1 MQKIILSLSL
11 GAAVAI
17 AVAQQPGATNVL
29 PHVVDQTIAAELL
42 RGAVANQ
49 SLNVLVQ
56 SPDLQRNYVI
66 GVIEQE
72 LVQEAARRG
81 LQERLDVQRALMQ
94 SRYQILI
101 QALQQDV
108 MRRVPPPADAEVQA
122 AYRKDKDRWV
132 MPEAYR
138 LLIFAADDTNTNAVA
153 ALRAAAGTTPP
164 NAERLTAAGARP
176 LLPPAAGEIWVT
188 ERDIVPEVWKALPSL
203 RDGESRT
210 FGVQNSVWLVHRIA
224 YRKSGPMTFEQA
236 RDAIRAELLQQRQR
250 QEWEAFLDARRRALG
265 L

>member
-1 MQKIILSLSL
+1 MRTFTAII
-11 GAAVAI
+11 AVA
-17 AVAQQPGATNVL
+17 ATAAWAQQPGGTTQL
-29 PHVVDQTIAAELL
+29 LHVVDQAVAAELL

-49 SLNVLVQ
+49 SISVLAQ
-56 SPDLQRNYVI
+56 SPDLQRNYVV

-81 LQERLDVQRALMQ
+81 LTERLDVQRALMQ
-94 SRYQILI
+94 ARYQILI

-108 MRRVPPPADAEVQA
+108 MRKVPQPTDADIQA

-132 MPEAYR
+132 LPEAYR
-138 LLIFAADDTNTNAVA
+138 LVIFAAENTNTNAVA

-164 NAERLTAAGARP
+164 DANRLTAAGARP
-176 LLPPAAGEIWVT
+176 LLPPAAGEVWVT
-188 ERDIVPEVWKALPSL
+188 ERDIVPEVWKALAAL
-203 RDGESRT
+203 KDGESRV
-210 FGVQNSVWLVHRIA
+210 FGVQDSVWLVQRIA

-236 RDAIRAELLQQRQR
+236 RDAVRAELYQACQR

>member
-1 MQKIILSLSL
+1 MRTLATIISV
-11 GAAVAI
+11 AAVA
-17 AVAQQPGATNVL
+17 ASALQPASTNQL
-29 PHVVDQTIAAELL
+29 MHVVDQTVATELL

-49 SLNVLVQ
+49 TINVLAQ

-81 LQERLDVQRALMQ
+81 LQERLDVQRLLMQ
-94 SRYQILI
+94 ARYQILI

-108 MRRVPPPADAEVQA
+108 MRKVPQPTDAEIQA
-122 AYRKDKDRWV
+122 AYRKEKDRWV

-138 LLIFAADDTNTNAVA
+138 LAIFAAENTNTNAVA
-153 ALRAAAGTTPP
+153 ALRAAAGTGAPD
-164 NAERLTAAGARP
+164 ADRLTAAGARP
-176 LLPPAAGEIWVT
+176 LLPPAAGEVWIT
-188 ERDIVPEVWKALPSL
+188 ERDIVPEVWKALAAL
-203 RDGESRT
+203 KDGESRV
-210 FGVQNSVWLVHRIA
+210 FGVQESVWLVHRVA

-236 RDAIRAELLQQRQR
+236 RDAVRAELYQARQR
-250 QEWEAFLDARRRALG
+250 QEWEAFVDARRRALG